1 MQLAARHI
9 DEALGDPP
17 RGGTVLG
24 VYRNACSWRCDD
36 GTVTTLLSA
45 ANDPLPLAVTVETP
59 EAFAFTDHAT
69 VGQFVRVRGGIV
81 RFANGGLS
89 IDLRWAERW
98 CGRLDN
104 DPIMVQ
110 PTMIDAGW
118 EIVAAHG
125 TASAGEF
132 CLGHGKGGNPG
143 SIALAGADSVSALV
157 SSTKTLDHAHASGAA
172 LALVGRGHGLTPSGD
187 DFLVG
192 FLAGLSTNC
201 GARPKYRQF
210 VRALGL
216 AIVADLGRTNS
227 VSATYLRAAADG
239 RVGAALH
246 AVINAFR
253 SGKHRAVATEIR
265 RVLGIGHESGT
276 CTIIGLL
283 AGLECWPV
291 ADRIGR

>member
-9 DEALGDPP
+9 DEAIGDPP

-45 ANDPLPLAVTVETP
+45 ANDPLPLAMTVETP

-69 VGQFVRVRGGIV
+69 VGQRVGVRGGIV
-81 RFANGGLS
+81 RFSRGGLS
-89 IDLRWAERW
+89 IDLRRAKRW

-104 DPIMVQ
+104 DPIIVK
-110 PTMIDAGW
+110 PGMIDAGW
-118 EIVAAHG
+118 EIVAEHG
-125 TASAGEF
+125 TPSAGEF
-132 CLGHGKGGNPG
+132 CLGHGKAGNPG
-143 SIALAGADSVSALV
+143 SIELAGADIVSALL
-157 SSTKTLDHAHASGAA
+157 SSTKSLDHAGASDAA
-172 LALVGRGHGLTPSGD
+172 LALVGRGRGLTPSGD

-192 FLAGLSTNC
+192 FLAGLWTNS
-201 GARPKYRQF
+201 GPRSKYRQF

-216 AIVADLGRTNS
+216 TIVADLGRTNS
-227 VSATYLRAAADG
+227 VSATYLRAAANG

-246 AVINAFR
+246 AVIDALR
-253 SGKHRAVATEIR
+253 SGEHRPVAAEIR

-283 AGLECWPV
+283 AGLECCPV
-291 ADRIGR
+291 AHRIGR